1 MLMQIPM
8 SPTLEAALGIAVMV
22 VGVAS
27 VLSLIRLLIGP
38 GIPDRILA
46 LDTLYVNTIAL
57 VVLFGLRQ
65 QSMLY
70 FEAALLIAVMGFI
83 GTIALSKYLLRGD
96 IME

>member
-1 MLMQIPM
+1 MLIHTTPV
-8 SPTLEAALGIAVMV
+8 LEASLSIAVLLV
-22 VGVAS
+22 SGAS
-27 VLSLIRLLIGP
+27 LLCLIRLLIGP
-38 GIPDRILA
+38 SLPDRILA

-65 QSMLY
+65 ESMLY

>member
-1 MLMQIPM
+1 MLIPLT
-8 SPTLEAALGIAVMV
+8 PTLETALGIAVLLV
-22 VGVAS
+22 SAAS

-38 GIPDRILA
+38 SMPDRILA

-65 QSMLY
+65 GSMLY
-70 FEAALLIAVMGFI
+70 FEAALLIAIMGFI

>member
-1 MLMQIPM
+1 MLIPL
-8 SPTLEAALGIAVMV
+8 SPILELALDIAILLVSI
-22 VGVAS
+22 AS
-27 VLSLIRLLIGP
+27 VLSLIRLTIGP
-38 GIPDRILA
+38 NISDRILA

-57 VVLFGLRQ
+57 VILFGLTQ
-65 QSMLY
+65 NSMLY

>member
-1 MLMQIPM
+1 MLIPLT
-8 SPTLEAALGIAVMV
+8 PTLETALGVAVILV
-22 VGVAS
+22 SIAS

-38 GIPDRILA
+38 SVPDRILA

-57 VVLFGLRQ
+57 VILFGLRQ
-65 QSMLY
+65 GSMLY

-83 GTIALSKYLLRGD
+83 GTIALGKYLLRGD

>member
-1 MLMQIPM
+1 MLIPLTPILDA
-8 SPTLEAALGIAVMV
+8 SLSIAVLLV
-22 VGVAS
+22 SAAS

-38 GIPDRILA
+38 SVPDRILA

-65 QSMLY
+65 GSMLY
-70 FEAALLIAVMGFI
+70 FEAALLIAVIGFI

>member
-1 MLMQIPM
+1 MLIPLT
-8 SPTLEAALGIAVMV
+8 PILEAALGIAVLLV
-22 VGVAS
+22 SAAS

-38 GIPDRILA
+38 SVPDRILA

-65 QSMLY
+65 GSMLY

-83 GTIALSKYLLRGD
+83 GTVARSKDLLRGD